1 MAFDMFGLFSSR
13 EQKAERSILSTYVP
27 CSIGIEGLPAEAA
40 EMLQGG
46 LYAVTLPS
54 SQATTPLAIDTLT
67 NGLQQGSRLVLCS
80 PHAQS
85 LVAPMSALAR
95 DHEQD
100 SSAIALMQIDSLVL
114 SQPSRNIWD
123 FLESLEAQ
131 KAQSADCIIYLDA
144 GGLLATEVRSSN
156 LRQLGILREWHRHHR
171 CTGVFIMA
179 EETHIW
185 PVLVRHSKELDGLAG
200 LMHDDNRMTWR
211 INHWRA
217 SNTVLEDARYGMG
230 SRQDGRLFTLGL
242 HQQPENNLRGAEDAH
257 RVLSCWNPARFGQST
272 PVNWEIFDDTAE
284 LMDEVTK
291 TAIAAT
297 VILDHYEMQAFEVL
311 ARQVHKLRIACGRRL
326 KIVIHEVDD
335 TLNYQQEMQLYYM
348 GATRL
353 LRRDL
358 EISECFRVISSLK
371 GQWFWRVIEPDFDQF
386 FASAQPTESVGYQT
400 PIDFAITAEE
410 FMRVSTNTNIDSVI
424 VRLTLRS
431 DCPHLTALDAF
442 RPDRPGIFITNDNQ
456 YLYLFLFACPASD
469 VDTLMGKLF
478 KMEVGSLF
486 AFYEIIVL
494 ANEIGQTLEKI
505 RYNAEFVGYTDYS
518 EHLSQ
523 ALNARVD
530 PTTGSLL

>member
-185 PVLVRHSKELDGLAG
+185 PVLVRHSKELDGLA
-200 LMHDDNRMTWR
+200 
-211 INHWRA
+211 
-217 SNTVLEDARYGMG
+217 
-230 SRQDGRLFTLGL
+230 
-242 HQQPENNLRGAEDAH
+242 HQ
-257 RVLSCWNPARFGQST
+257 S
-272 PVNWEIFDDTAE
+272 
-284 LMDEVTK
+284 
-291 TAIAAT
+291 
-297 VILDHYEMQAFEVL
+297 L
-311 ARQVHKLRIACGRRL
+311 ARIQYRSRGC
-326 KIVIHEVDD
+326 
-335 TLNYQQEMQLYYM
+335 
-348 GATRL
+348 
-353 LRRDL
+353 
-358 EISECFRVISSLK
+358 
-371 GQWFWRVIEPDFDQF
+371 
-386 FASAQPTESVGYQT
+386 
-400 PIDFAITAEE
+400 
-410 FMRVSTNTNIDSVI
+410 
-424 VRLTLRS
+424 TLRHGLS
-431 DCPHLTALDAF
+431 PRWQAIYTW
-442 RPDRPGIFITNDNQ
+442 
-456 YLYLFLFACPASD
+456 PAPAARKQSAWRRRCASSTQLLEPC
-469 VDTLMGKLF
+469 TLWSK
-478 KMEVGSLF
+478 
-486 AFYEIIVL
+486 
-494 ANEIGQTLEKI
+494 
-505 RYNAEFVGYTDYS
+505 YS
-518 EHLSQ
+518 
-523 ALNARVD
+523 
-530 PTTGSLL
+530 G